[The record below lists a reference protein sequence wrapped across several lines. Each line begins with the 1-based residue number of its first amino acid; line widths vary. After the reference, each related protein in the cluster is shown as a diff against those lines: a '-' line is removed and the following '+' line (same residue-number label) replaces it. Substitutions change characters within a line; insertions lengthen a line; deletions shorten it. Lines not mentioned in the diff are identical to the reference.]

1 MQKYLLFWKG
11 TVIMS
16 VGISTSCFY
25 PESTEDSL
33 KRVIE
38 AGAKVTE
45 VFFNAPSELER
56 PFLTRLSGLAEDNG
70 VRITSIHPFT
80 SFAEGYILFSKY
92 RRRFEDYRDFY
103 RKYYAAAA
111 ALGAKTVVLHGALQ
125 PRNIEIEEYAERLQL
140 LMEDARE
147 CGVALA
153 QENVVHHVG
162 QTLQEMEELRRL
174 VGDGFHMVL
183 DIKQSY
189 LAGVDPL
196 EFFKG
201 FAACICHLH
210 LSDHDSEHK
219 CLPPFDGNF
228 DFAALFS
235 LMRESGYSGDA
246 VIELY
251 RSGFEKSA
259 QLTEAMERLQRLA

>member
-1 MQKYLLFWKG
+1 
-11 TVIMS
+11 MS

-25 PESTEDSL
+25 PESTEASL
-33 KRVIE
+33 KSVIE

-45 VFFNAPSELER
+45 IFFNAPSELEK
-56 PFLTRLSGLAEDNG
+56 PFLTRLSELAEDNG
-70 VRITSIHPFT
+70 VKITSIHPFT

-92 RRRFEDYRDFY
+92 RRRFEDYRNFY
-103 RKYYAAAA
+103 KKYYAAAA

-125 PRNIEIEEYAERLQL
+125 PRIIEIEEYAERLGL
-140 LMEDARE
+140 LMDDARQF
-147 CGVALA
+147 GVTLA

-162 QTLQEMEELRRL
+162 QTPQEMGELRRL

-196 EFFKG
+196 EFFKC
-201 FAACICHLH
+201 FAPCICHLH

-219 CLPPFDGNF
+219 CLPPFDGTF

-235 LMRESGYSGDA
+235 LMRESGYYGDA

-251 RSGFEKSA
+251 RSGFEKNE
-259 QLTEAMERLQRLA
+259 QLTKAMHELQRLA

>member
-1 MQKYLLFWKG
+1 MQKFLLLWKG
-11 TVIMS
+11 TVTMS

-33 KRVIE
+33 KAVIE

-45 VFFNAPSELER
+45 VFFNAPSELEM
-56 PFLTRLSGLAEDNG
+56 PFLIKLGAMANDNG
-70 VRITSIHPFT
+70 VKITSIHPFT

-103 RKYYAAAA
+103 KKYYSAAA
-111 ALGAKTVVLHGALQ
+111 ALGARTVVLHGSLQ
-125 PRNIEIEEYAERLQL
+125 PRIIEIEEYAERLNL
-140 LMEDARE
+140 LMDDARRF
-147 CGVALA
+147 GVTLA

-162 QTLQEMEELRRL
+162 QTPQEMSELRRL
-174 VGDGFHMVL
+174 VGDDFHMVL

-189 LAGVDPL
+189 LAGVNPL
-196 EFFKG
+196 ELFEH
-201 FAACICHLH
+201 FAPCICHLH

-228 DFAALFS
+228 DFVALFS
-235 LMRESGYSGDA
+235 MMKESGYSGDA

-251 RSGFEKSA
+251 RSGFEKTE
-259 QLTEAMERLQRLA
+259 QLTKAMHELQRLA